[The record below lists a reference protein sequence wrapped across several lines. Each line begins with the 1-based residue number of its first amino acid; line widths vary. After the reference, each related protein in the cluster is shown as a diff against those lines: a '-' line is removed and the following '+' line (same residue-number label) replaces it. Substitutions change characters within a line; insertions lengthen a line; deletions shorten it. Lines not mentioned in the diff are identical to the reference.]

1 MMSKKCGEKM
11 KRKIIVILGFVFIL
25 FMLGLFIYYFKKGD
39 TSRWQV
45 AIGGV
50 IVCALPLIL
59 VILKNNPFNI
69 YIIIGYYFFIFCTT
83 YLGSIASFYLQYK
96 WWDSTLHFYKGIFV
110 GCTGIALFKAF
121 IPEKA
126 RRGLSRSILFLF
138 VLSLAVTASVL
149 WEVYEFLGD
158 QFFTHTM
165 QRGGNKDTMLDLLY
179 GMAGGIL
186 IAVYSSIK
194 WQKV

>member
-1 MMSKKCGEKM
+1 
-11 KRKIIVILGFVFIL
+11 
-25 FMLGLFIYYFKKGD
+25 
-39 TSRWQV
+39 
-45 AIGGV
+45 
-50 IVCALPLIL
+50 
-59 VILKNNPFNI
+59 
-69 YIIIGYYFFIFCTT
+69 T
-83 YLGSIASFYLQYK
+83 YLGSIASFYLHYK
-96 WWDSTLHFYKGIFV
+96 WWDSTLHFYKGILV
-110 GCTGIALFKAF
+110 GCVGIALFKAF

-186 IAVYSSIK
+186 IAIYSSIK

>member
-11 KRKIIVILGFVFIL
+11 KRKIIVILSFVFIL
-25 FMLGLFIYYFKKGD
+25 FMIVLFIYYFKKGD

-50 IVCALPLIL
+50 IVCALLLIL
-59 VILKNNPFNI
+59 LFLKNNPFNVF
-69 YIIIGYYFFIFCTT
+69 IIVGYYIFIFCTT
-83 YLGSIASFYLQYK
+83 YLGSIASFYLHYK
-96 WWDSTLHFYKGIFV
+96 WWDSTLHFYNGIFV
-110 GCTGIALFKAF
+110 GCVGIALFKAL
-121 IPEKA
+121 IPENA
-126 RRGLSRSILFLF
+126 RRGISRSILFLF

-179 GMAGGIL
+179 GLAGGII